1 MPAPRATNGTPAA
14 RQARTA
20 AATWAVDVGSTTACG
35 IARWLASPS
44 VSYVRSAA
52 GAVIMLS
59 GPNRA
64 REIGQEAHPREP
76 TRGAILHG

>member
-44 VSYVRSAA
+44 VSYGAERGVRRDH
-52 GAVIMLS
+52 VV